1 MPKISDKAV
10 LLALSYIIPKDVF
23 AIEKELGVFPFD
35 RRVHACLY
43 RLRKWG
49 LVEYREKDVPTD
61 RPFSL
66 LGARVLEYSLTR
78 RGIQCKRSILD
89 GGTLEYSHAPD
100 GMQEEE
106 VDGGNQDTKPPMFKK
121 RRRRSTLKRSRR

>member
-78 RGIQCKRSILD
+78 RGIQCKRMLLNGGKFEYLD
-89 GGTLEYSHAPD
+89 TSEEYQAP
-100 GMQEEE
+100 
-106 VDGGNQDTKPPMFKK
+106 P
-121 RRRRSTLKRSRR
+121 RRRKQRMEKKQRTRKRQETTH